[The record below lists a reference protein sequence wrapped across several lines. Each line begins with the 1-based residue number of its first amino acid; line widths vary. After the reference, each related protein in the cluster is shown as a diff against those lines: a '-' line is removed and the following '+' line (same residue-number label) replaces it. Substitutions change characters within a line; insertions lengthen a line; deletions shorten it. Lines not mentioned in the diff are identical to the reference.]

1 MELSLDNAPCSAIV
15 FTDDGHVAS
24 VNARLCRLLGY
35 ERDELVGQH
44 LQLVLSPG
52 ARVFYQTHL
61 FPLLKLQGEVEEVYM
76 GLRAKSG
83 EEIPFL
89 LNARRQE
96 RDGRNEN
103 HCVLMRMRQRT
114 HFEGELLRAKRAA
127 ENANQAK
134 DQFLAALSHELRT
147 PLSPVLMMSTAMELD
162 PTVPAEVREQAG
174 IIRRNAELEARLI
187 DDLLDLSRI
196 RHGKLTLVRGSVD
209 LHNLLSET
217 EEIVRS
223 EGTSKRVGITFEKN
237 ASDHYV
243 DGDAA
248 RLQQV
253 FWNIIKNAVKFTPS
267 GGEVRVVTS
276 NDDGELIVR
285 VTDTGIGI
293 APDALPR
300 IFDAFQQG
308 NLATGSFGG
317 LGLGLAITRAIV
329 RLHGGKIVA
338 ESDGVGR
345 GATFSVAFK
354 TIPAPASATPPAE
367 PVLAV
372 KRGSLRLLLVEDHD
386 STREVL
392 SRILRRSGHQV
403 RGAGTGAEA
412 LEVLKSTGPFD
423 AVISDLGLPDR
434 NGFELLADI
443 RAVQPGVPAIAL
455 SGYGMDEDVKRAKE
469 AGFIAHLVKP
479 VPFDQLRALLDHIAS
494 EGAGHGRCVDE
505 KS

>member
-1 MELSLDNAPCSAIV
+1 MEFSLDNAPCGVLI

-24 VNARLCRLLGY
+24 VNVTLCRLLGY
-35 ERDELVGQH
+35 EREELVGAH
-44 LQLVLSPG
+44 LQAIFSPG

-61 FPLLKLQGEVEEVYM
+61 FPMLKLQGEVEEVYM
-76 GLRAKSG
+76 ALRAKSG
-83 EEIPFL
+83 EEVPFL

-103 HCVLMRMRQRT
+103 DCVLVRMRQRM
-114 HFEGELLRAKRAA
+114 HFEGELLKAKRAA
-127 ENANQAK
+127 ESANIAK

-162 PTVPAEVREQAG
+162 PAVPAEVREQAG

-196 RHGKLTLVRGSVD
+196 RHGKLTLVRGPVD
-209 LHNLLSET
+209 IHNLLAET

-223 EGTSKRVGITFEKN
+223 EGTSKRVLITFEKN
-237 ASDHYV
+237 ATHCCV
-243 DGDAA
+243 NGDAA

-267 GGEVRVVTS
+267 GGQVRVVTS
-276 NDDGELIVR
+276 NADGELIVR
-285 VTDTGIGI
+285 VIDTGMGI
-293 APDALPR
+293 APEALPK

-329 RLHGGKIVA
+329 QLHGGKIVA
-338 ESDGVGR
+338 ESEAVGR
-345 GATFSVAFK
+345 GATFSVALR
-354 TIPAPASATPPAE
+354 TIPTPLSAPPPAD

-372 KRGSLRLLLVEDHD
+372 KRGNLRLLLVEDHD

-392 SRILRRSGHQV
+392 SRILQRSGHQV
-403 RGAGTGAEA
+403 HGAGTGAEA
-412 LEVLKSTGPFD
+412 VELLKSAGPFD

-434 NGFELLADI
+434 NGFELLAEI
-443 RAVQPGVPAIAL
+443 RAIQPELPAIAL
-455 SGYGMDEDVKRAKE
+455 SGYGMDEDVKRAKQ

-479 VPFDQLRALLDHIAS
+479 VPFDQLRALLDHIAARTDS
-494 EGAGHGRCVDE
+494 TG
-505 KS
+505 

>member
-1 MELSLDNAPCSAIV
+1 MELSLDNAPCSALV

-35 ERDELVGQH
+35 AREELVGQH
-44 LQLVLSPG
+44 LQTIFSPG

-61 FPLLKLQGEVEEVYM
+61 FPMLKLQGEVEEVYM
-76 GLRAKSG
+76 GLLAKNG

-96 RDGRNEN
+96 RDGQNEN

-114 HFEGELLRAKRAA
+114 HFESELLRAKRAA

-162 PTVPAEVREQAG
+162 PAVSAEVREQAG

-196 RHGKLTLVRGSVD
+196 RHGKLALVRGPVD
-209 LHNLLSET
+209 VHNLLSQT

-223 EGTSKRVGITFEKN
+223 EGTSKRVLITFEKN
-237 ASDHYV
+237 ASEHCV
-243 DGDAA
+243 HGDAA

-253 FWNIIKNAVKFTPS
+253 FWNVIKNGVKFTQS
-267 GGEVRVVTS
+267 GGEVRVMTS
-276 NDDGELIVR
+276 NVDDELIVR
-285 VTDTGIGI
+285 VTDTGVGI

-317 LGLGLAITRAIV
+317 VGLGLAITRAIV
-329 RLHGGKIVA
+329 RLHDGKIVA
-338 ESDGVGR
+338 ESEGVGR
-345 GATFSVAFK
+345 GATFSIALK
-354 TIPAPASATPPAE
+354 TIPAPACAPPPVE

-372 KRGSLRLLLVEDHD
+372 KRGNLRLLLVEDHD

-403 RGAGTGAEA
+403 HGASTGSEGIE
-412 LEVLKSTGPFD
+412 LLKSAGPFD
-423 AVISDLGLPDR
+423 AIISDLGLPDR
-434 NGFELLADI
+434 NGFELLAEI
-443 RAVQPGVPAIAL
+443 RAVQREVPAIAL
-455 SGYGMDEDVKRAKE
+455 SGYGMDDDVKRAKQ

-494 EGAGHGRCVDE
+494 GSG
-505 KS
+505 SST